1 VLPAAPRT
9 VERSDASCDLLVLGA
24 GPTGLSAAW
33 RAARRGLRVVVL
45 DQDDRT
51 GGVAGSFDVA
61 GVSVDYGS
69 HRLHPSV
76 PPDILAELR
85 GLLGDDLQTR
95 TRHGRLRVGDR
106 WVRFPL
112 NALDLAATLPP
123 TMLAAIARD
132 AAGGPLRRARE
143 DSYAAVL
150 RAGLGPTVYEAVYAP
165 YAEKLWGLPGERI
178 AAEQARRRVS
188 ADTPWKVAARIARW
202 RGGGGNHTFYYP
214 RRGFGQIAEALTD
227 HAVAAGAQIRLGAE
241 VEMLA
246 PAYGSVAVATRDG
259 TSITARH
266 AFSTLPLPTLAR
278 ITHPGPSLAATEAAT
293 RLHFRAMV
301 LVYVVHLGGRWTPY
315 DAHYFP
321 GADTPVSRLSEP
333 ANYRDGAEDPPD
345 RSVLCAEIPC
355 TIGDDTWNAG
365 EEELA
370 AIVDTTLAR
379 TQLPPVRRGDV
390 VVRRLERVYPVYEIG
405 YEQDL
410 AAIDAW
416 MSSLPS
422 VTSFGRLGLFVHDN
436 THHALIMARD
446 AVAALDDGGV
456 MNPTAWAAAR
466 QRFTEH
472 VVDD

>member
-1 VLPAAPRT
+1 VYPTASSGAPR
-9 VERSDASCDLLVLGA
+9 SDTCDLLVLGA

-33 RAARRGLRVVVL
+33 RAARRGMQVIVV
-45 DQDDRT
+45 DQDDRP
-51 GGVAGSFDVA
+51 GGVAGSFEVA
-61 GVSVDYGS
+61 GIRVDYGS

-85 GLLGDDLQTR
+85 GLLGADLQTR
-95 TRHGRLRVGDR
+95 TRNGRLRVVDR

-112 NALDLAATLPP
+112 SALDLAGTLSAA
-123 TMLAAIARD
+123 MLAAIARD
-132 AAGGPLRRARE
+132 AASGPLRRARE

-188 ADTPWKVAARIARW
+188 ADTPWKVAARIAGL
-202 RGGGGNHTFYYP
+202 RGSGGSHTFYYP
-214 RRGFGQIAEALTD
+214 RAGFGQIVEALTD
-227 HAVAAGAQIRLGAE
+227 HAVEAGAQIRLGTE
-241 VEMLA
+241 VELLA
-246 PAYGSVAVATRDG
+246 PVYGSVSAVVRDG
-259 TSITARH
+259 SVITARH

-278 ITHPGPSLAATEAAT
+278 ITRPGPPLAVTEAAT

-301 LVYVVHLGGRWTPY
+301 LVYVEHVGGRWTPY
-315 DAHYFP
+315 DAHYLP
-321 GADTPVSRLSEP
+321 GAETPVSRISEP
-333 ANYRDGAEDPPD
+333 ANYRDSADDPTD
-345 RSVLCAEIPC
+345 RSVLCVEVPC
-355 TIGDDTWNAG
+355 AIGDTLWTAADDK
-365 EEELA
+365 LA
-370 AIVDTTLAR
+370 ALVDDTLAR
-379 TQLPPVRRGDV
+379 ASLPPVRRGEV

-405 YEQDL
+405 YERDL

-416 MSSLPS
+416 VGSLPS
-422 VTSFGRLGLFVHDN
+422 VTSFGRLGLFAHDN

-446 AVAALDDGGV
+446 AAAALDDSGE
-456 MNPTAWAAAR
+456 MDQAAWAAAR